1 MTARVDPAAT
11 CRRRWL
17 ILGVLCLSVLLVAMD
32 NTIVNVALPTLNRKF
47 STSTSDLQWVVD
59 IYTVFFAGL
68 LLVFGNVGD
77 RIGRKRVLQIGLVL
91 FALAS
96 FASAYTNSVGA
107 LIMTRGAMGVAVAL
121 VYPSTLA
128 LLSTVF
134 TDRQEKAVAVGV
146 WSGVSGLAIALGP
159 VLGGL
164 LLEHFWW
171 GSIFMINLPVIGVA
185 LVLGA
190 VLLPES
196 KDPSPG
202 RFDLLGAVLSVTVIG
217 LLIWTIID
225 APTRGWTSP
234 ATLAGFGA
242 EALML
247 ALFIWWECRRDDPLL
262 DIRFFSDPRFS
273 AASAAI
279 SMAFFGL
286 FGFIFMITMYF
297 QFIRGFDTFKAGAA
311 TLPFAV
317 IMGAL
322 SPLAILIVRRTGTK
336 VVVTA
341 GMLLMAAGFAV
352 ASTATVDSS
361 YWGVV
366 IVSMCLMAAGMA
378 LATSPATDAILASL
392 PEAKVGVGSAI
403 NDTVRELGGAL
414 GVAVVGSVMSWF
426 YSGNLT
432 SAWTRLGIPADA
444 VRTGQESLGSGLATG
459 QQLLPAQVEPAI
471 QAARVAFM
479 HGLHAG
485 SLTAAGAAV
494 LAGLAALLF
503 LPQSDSPAPPEQDHG
518 YACSPYPNC
527 AAGDLRVG
535 QAVGALG
542 GAAAV
547 VPAARRRPRRH
558 FATPDQP

>member
-1 MTARVDPAAT
+1 
-11 CRRRWL
+11 
-17 ILGVLCLSVLLVAMD
+17 VLCLSVLLVAMD

-91 FALAS
+91 FAFAS
-96 FASAYTNSVGA
+96 FASAHTTSIGA
-107 LIMTRGAMGVAVAL
+107 LIATRGAMGVAVAL

-134 TDRQEKAVAVGV
+134 TNRQERAIAVGV

-164 LLEHFWW
+164 LLQHFWW
-171 GSIFMINLPVIGVA
+171 GSIFMVNLPVIAVA

-202 RFDLLGAVLSVTVIG
+202 RFDLLGAMLSVTIIG
-217 LLIWTIID
+217 VLIWTIIE
-225 APTRGWTSP
+225 APTRGWTNV
-234 ATLAGFGA
+234 ATVAGFGA
-242 EALML
+242 GAVLL
-247 ALFIWWECRRDDPLL
+247 ALFTWWESRRDDPLL
-262 DIRFFSDPRFS
+262 DIRFFGNPRFS

-297 QFIRGFDTFKAGAA
+297 QFIRGYDTLKAGAA

-322 SPLAILIVRRTGTK
+322 SPLAILIVRRSGTK
-336 VVVTA
+336 VVVTV
-341 GMLLMAAGFAV
+341 GMLLMAAGL
-352 ASTATVDSS
+352 STAATATIDSS

-392 PEAKVGVGSAI
+392 PAAKVGVGSAI

-414 GVAVVGSVMSWF
+414 GVAVVGSVMSGF
-426 YSGNLT
+426 YRGSMT
-432 SAWTRLGIPADA
+432 ASWTRLGLPAAA
-444 VRTGQESLGSGLATG
+444 VRSGRESLGSGLATG
-459 QQLLPAQVEPAI
+459 QHLPPAQVEAAV
-471 QAARVAFM
+471 QAARIAFM
-479 HGLHAG
+479 DGLHAG
-485 SLTAAGAAV
+485 SLTAAGAAI
-494 LAGLAALLF
+494 LASLAALLF
-503 LPQSDSPAPPEQDHG
+503 LPQHDSPPPNEQ
-518 YACSPYPNC
+518 
-527 AAGDLRVG
+527 G
-535 QAVGALG
+535 QPVRLPAVPEPL
-542 GAAAV
+542 
-547 VPAARRRPRRH
+547 
-558 FATPDQP
+558 TW

>member
-1 MTARVDPAAT
+1 MNAPAQVARTHA
-11 CRRRWL
+11 RRWL

-32 NTIVNVALPTLNRKF
+32 NTIVNVALPTVNRKF
-47 STSTSDLQWVVD
+47 ATSTSDLQWVVD

-68 LLVFGNVGD
+68 LLVFGNLGD

-96 FASAYTNSVGA
+96 FASAHTTSVGA
-107 LIMTRGAMGVAVAL
+107 LIATRGAMGVAVAL

-134 TDRQEKAVAVGV
+134 TNRQEKAVAVGV

-164 LLEHFWW
+164 LLQHFWW
-171 GSIFMINLPVIGVA
+171 GSIFMVNLPVIAVA

-202 RFDLLGAVLSVTVIG
+202 RFDLLGAILSVTVIG
-217 LLIWTIID
+217 LFIWTIIE
-225 APTRGWTSP
+225 APARGWTSV
-234 ATLAGFGA
+234 ATVTGFVAAAVLLAF
-242 EALML
+242 
-247 ALFIWWECRRDDPLL
+247 FIWWESRRDDPLL
-262 DIRFFSDPRFS
+262 DIRFFKNPRFS
-273 AASAAI
+273 AASVAI

-297 QFIRGFDTFKAGAA
+297 QFIRGYDTLKAGAA

-322 SPLAILIVRRTGTK
+322 SPLSILIVRKTGTK
-336 VVVTA
+336 VVVTV
-341 GMLLMAAGFAV
+341 GMLLMAAGLTV
-352 ASTATVDSS
+352 AATATVDSS

-366 IVSMCLMAAGMA
+366 IVSMSLMAAGMA

-414 GVAVVGSVMSWF
+414 GVAVVGSVMGWY
-426 YSGNLT
+426 YSSSLT
-432 SAWTRLGIPADA
+432 GSWTRLGVPPAA
-444 VRTGQESLGSGLATG
+444 VRSGQESLGSGLATA
-459 QQLLPAQVEPAI
+459 QHLLPAQVEPAVR
-471 QAARVAFM
+471 ATDVAFM

-485 SLTAAGAAV
+485 SLAAAGAAL
-494 LAGLAALLF
+494 LASLAALLF
-503 LPQSDSPAPPEQDHG
+503 LPQHDTPAPVEQDV
-518 YACSPYPNC
+518 PV
-527 AAGDLRVG
+527 RVL
-535 QAVGALG
+535 AV
-542 GAAAV
+542 
-547 VPAARRRPRRH
+547 PEPRSR
-558 FATPDQP
+558 